1 MNGTQNTSL
10 TFPIVADADK
20 RIAELYGMI
29 HPSESNNAAIRSI
42 FIIDPEQKIRLT
54 MTYPMA
60 VGRNFDEILRVID
73 ALQIGDKHGI
83 ATPVN
88 WRPGEKVIIPPT
100 VNNADASAK
109 FPQGFDEILPYLRY
123 VDVSK

>member
-1 MNGTQNTSL
+1 MNATQNTSL
-10 TFPIVADADK
+10 KFPIVADVDRK
-20 RIAELYGMI
+20 IAELYDMI
-29 HPSESNNAAIRSI
+29 HPSESSTATVRSI
-42 FIIDPEQKIRLT
+42 FIIDPEHKIRLT

-83 ATPVN
+83 ATPVE
-88 WRPGEKVIIPPT
+88 WQAGDKVIIPPT
-100 VNNADASAK
+100 VSNADASQK

>member
-1 MNGTQNTSL
+1 
-10 TFPIVADADK
+10 
-20 RIAELYGMI
+20 
-29 HPSESNNAAIRSI
+29 
-42 FIIDPEQKIRLT
+42 

-73 ALQIGDKHGI
+73 ALQIGDANGI

-88 WRPGEKVIIPPT
+88 WQPGDKVIIPPT
-100 VNNADASAK
+100 VSNEDASAK
-109 FPQGFDEILPYLRY
+109 FPQGFDQILPYLRY